1 MNEMLLKDL
10 ISQRVKAM
18 VRPQSLKE
26 DEQLHKGLPKGVDV
40 LPLCGFP
47 VLSSLPD
54 HLFEAASKHAR
65 DNGVAPSR
73 GLLELRQAVSQ
84 KVKTENEIEADP
96 ESEIVITAGAIQ
108 ALAVVMLAMLDSGD
122 EVVIPSPAFFFAGV
136 VQLAGGIP
144 VYAPM
149 REKTGF
155 RLDVNVIERVLT
167 SKTKV
172 LILNNPVNPTG
183 YVANRDDIEA
193 IARLAEE
200 HNLIIVSDESYE
212 SLVYDGAFHHSIA
225 SIEYV
230 KEKVITIQSFSK
242 SYGLPGWRMGFIVAN
257 KNLVEEFVKVLEY
270 VSGFCNYVA
279 QKVATAAIIG
289 PQEWRQNF
297 RHAYQNKRNLLA
309 NGFSEAGTLSFS
321 VPKGGPF
328 FFLNIVETGLNCETF
343 SEYLLGKFGIPVT
356 SGRAFQSDRHVRL
369 PFGASD
375 AVLEEL
381 ICRMGRA
388 LLPLG
393 KSAVASSGLSK
404 GM

>member
-1 MNEMLLKDL
+1 
-10 ISQRVKAM
+10 
-18 VRPQSLKE
+18 
-26 DEQLHKGLPKGVDV
+26 
-40 LPLCGFP
+40 
-47 VLSSLPD
+47 
-54 HLFEAASKHAR
+54 
-65 DNGVAPSR
+65 
-73 GLLELRQAVSQ
+73 LELRQAVSQ
-84 KVKTENEIEADP
+84 KVKTENEIAADP

-108 ALAVVMLAMLDSGD
+108 ALTVVMLALLDNGD

-136 VQLAGGIP
+136 VQLAGGRP

-149 REKTGF
+149 QEKTGF
-155 RLDVNVIERVLT
+155 RLDVDVIERVLT
-167 SKTKV
+167 PKTKV
-172 LILNNPVNPTG
+172 LILNSPVNPTG
-183 YVANRDDIEA
+183 YVASRDDIEA

-200 HNLIIVSDESYE
+200 RKLIIVSDESYE
-212 SLVYDGAFHHSIA
+212 SLVYDGAVHHSIA

-242 SYGLPGWRMGFIVAN
+242 SYGLPGWRMGFIVAE

-309 NGFSEAGTLSFS
+309 NGFSEGGTLSFS

-328 FFLNIVETGLNCETF
+328 FFLNIVETGLNCEAF

-356 SGRAFQSDRHVRL
+356 PGSAFQSDRHVRL
-369 PFGASD
+369 PFGADD

-381 ICRMGRA
+381 IFRMGRA
-388 LLPLG
+388 LLLLG
-393 KSAVASSGLSK
+393 KPAVAQTVYPK
-404 GM
+404 ACKR

>member
-1 MNEMLLKDL
+1 MNRTLLKEI

-54 HLFEAASKHAR
+54 HLLEAASKHAR

-108 ALAVVMLAMLDSGD
+108 ALAVVMLALLDSGD

-136 VQLAGGIP
+136 VQLAGGRP

-149 REKTGF
+149 QEKTGF

-167 SKTKV
+167 TKTKV
-172 LILNNPVNPTG
+172 LILNSPVNPTG
-183 YVANRDDIEA
+183 YVASRDDIEA

-200 HNLIIVSDESYE
+200 RNLIIVSDESYE
-212 SLVYDGAFHHSIA
+212 SLVYDGAVHHSIA

-257 KNLVEEFVKVLEY
+257 NHLVEEFVKVFEY
-270 VSGFCNYVA
+270 VSGFCNYLA

-297 RHAYQNKRNLLA
+297 RHAYQNKRNLLV

-328 FFLNIVETGLNCETF
+328 FFLNIVETRLNCEAF

-356 SGRAFQSDRHVRL
+356 PGSAFQSDRHVRL
-369 PFGASD
+369 PFGADD

-381 ICRMGRA
+381 IYRMGRA

-393 KSAVASSGLSK
+393 
-404 GM
+404 